1 VPSPEAIIA
10 TEAVVG
16 AFSLATFEVID
27 EVLLMRGAVVPD
39 SMPLIDT
46 HDPTSVDK
54 LRGRVRNIRIEGSNM
69 IGRLFFGNTPAA
81 RDAWQ
86 DVLDGNLTD
95 VSTGKASHIV
105 AFDKSFV
112 IPGYTPK
119 LPRGETTHPLDHL
132 VELLSAE
139 REQREENGEPMT
151 VDLRVDKSLPY
162 DQVAPIMR
170 AITGAKITRVNLVA
184 LVGVRDD

>member
-1 VPSPEAIIA
+1 MKHKKPERRELDLNMTSMLDIVFQLIIFFILVTNFAAADLPPLQPPDPLDSRARKMDERPRIVNIVPV
-10 TEAVVG
+10 TERRPDPRTG
-16 AFSLATFEVID
+16 A
-27 EVLLMRGAVVPD
+27 P
-39 SMPLIDT
+39 
-46 HDPTSVDK
+46 
-54 LRGRVRNIRIEGSNM
+54 
-69 IGRLFFGNTPAA
+69 
-81 RDAWQ
+81 
-86 DVLDGNLTD
+86 TD

>member
-1 VPSPEAIIA
+1 MKHKKPQRRELDLNMTSMLDIVFQLIIFFILVTNFAAADLPPLEPPDPLESKARKIEEKPRIVNIVPVMERRPDPQ
-10 TEAVVG
+10 TG
-16 AFSLATFEVID
+16 
-27 EVLLMRGAVVPD
+27 VP
-39 SMPLIDT
+39 
-46 HDPTSVDK
+46 
-54 LRGRVRNIRIEGSNM
+54 R
-69 IGRLFFGNTPAA
+69 
-81 RDAWQ
+81 
-86 DVLDGNLTD
+86 D
-95 VSTGKASHIV
+95 VSTGRASHVV

-119 LPRGETTHPLDHL
+119 LPTGEKTFPLDHL
-132 VELLSAE
+132 IELLSTE

-184 LVGVRDD
+184 LVGVRDR